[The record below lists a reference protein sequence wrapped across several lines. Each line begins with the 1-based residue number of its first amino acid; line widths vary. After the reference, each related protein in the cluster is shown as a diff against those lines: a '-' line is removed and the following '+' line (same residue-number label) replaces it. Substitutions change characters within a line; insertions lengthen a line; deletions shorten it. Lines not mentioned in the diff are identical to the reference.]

1 MLCLSALDEVKYL
14 KNKVLQISKSSKEE
28 KKSRDIPLAVKQDVK
43 EKSTFCEVLFRLV
56 KS

>member
-1 MLCLSALDEVKYL
+1 MSALDEVKYL

>member
-1 MLCLSALDEVKYL
+1 MSASDEVKYL